1 MNLFKFVCR
10 GIFKLLG
17 VFWLFYILGCSNEEK
32 ISTERLEYRKDEN
45 GIVRLYQAGDD
56 EPVGKWKFARVSE
69 NYPSGEKKLEV
80 GVVNGLRHGSFYFWQ
95 SNGLKKL
102 TGSFERGKREG
113 TFRAYGKAGELLYEK
128 NYFEDELE
136 GNLSFYYPM
145 SNAEVFRYFDRLRE
159 EGLKP
164 GEIPVKNILRLEA
177 TFSKGIPT
185 GPYRTYFHPRGQ
197 SRLNKLDLLEEEGS
211 FDEKGR
217 LIGDQ
222 VCFYP
227 RTEGLVVYLPDNKPL
242 ETIHEP
248 NTYGLSKAIDE
259 CYLAVQKIPAYRNP
273 KNLPA
278 KVFCVDIRGG
288 KISPVWSSEIVDL
301 AVRNIDGNIL
311 AERYPPNF
319 ESYQKKAV
327 KKAKEILL
335 AHDLSED
342 PILQTLSLRGAPVQV
357 IALNEKGAVKDILWS
372 SLNRK
377 NNLDLEQRILKK
389 RKRIHRSW
397 KAGEAT
403 ASEWTISSG
412 LNLIIRDDPQDPLN
426 DPSLKMQNK
435 R

>member
-1 MNLFKFVCR
+1 M
-10 GIFKLLG
+10 
-17 VFWLFYILGCSNEEK
+17 
-32 ISTERLEYRKDEN
+32 
-45 GIVRLYQAGDD
+45 
-56 EPVGKWKFARVSE
+56 
-69 NYPSGEKKLEV
+69 
-80 GVVNGLRHGSFYFWQ
+80 
-95 SNGLKKL
+95 
-102 TGSFERGKREG
+102 
-113 TFRAYGKAGELLYEK
+113 
-128 NYFEDELE
+128 
-136 GNLSFYYPM
+136 
-145 SNAEVFRYFDRLRE
+145 
-159 EGLKP
+159 
-164 GEIPVKNILRLEA
+164 
-177 TFSKGIPT
+177 
-185 GPYRTYFHPRGQ
+185 
-197 SRLNKLDLLEEEGS
+197 
-211 FDEKGR
+211 
-217 LIGDQ
+217 
-222 VCFYP
+222 
-227 RTEGLVVYLPDNKPL
+227 
-242 ETIHEP
+242 
-248 NTYGLSKAIDE
+248 AIDE

-319 ESYQKKAV
+319 ESYQEKAV